1 MVQHIYVYNTGVSFY
16 GQCNQYS
23 CARHYWTIS
32 SACETWVRL
41 ALTSTTLCIYIYLQK
56 WNVANR
62 ECARHYWTYL
72 STWATQNKLASI
84 STTICNAKQQICARQ
99 FWTILSI
106 CGGQNM
112 LASIPTTLYRC
123 IFLSAMQPKEN
134 VPDIIGQ
141 SHPCAAHSNVI

>member
-1 MVQHIYVYNTGVSFY
+1 MYIIQVFLSMGNATNTHVPDIIEQSPLHVKHGW
-16 GQCNQYS
+16 GWPKPQL
-23 CARHYWTIS
+23 HY
-32 SACETWVRL
+32 A
-41 ALTSTTLCIYIYLQK
+41 YIYLQK
-56 WNVANR
+56 WNVTNR

-72 STWATQNKLASI
+72 STWATQNKLASNP
-84 STTICNAKQQICARQ
+84 TTICNAKQQICARQ
-99 FWTILSI
+99 FWTISSI

-112 LASIPTTLYRC
+112 LALIPTTLYRC

>member
-1 MVQHIYVYNTGVSFY
+1 MYMIQVSLSMGNATNTNVPDIIE
-16 GQCNQYS
+16 
-23 CARHYWTIS
+23 H
-32 SACETWVRL
+32 L
-41 ALTSTTLCIYIYLQK
+41 LCMWNMGEAGLNLNYIMHIYLQK